1 MRRIALYISLL
12 LGAIGCSGSEDIGGN
27 YHSIASLWS
36 YVRRGTVQITEDI
49 YLCGYVVA
57 NDKFGELNRAIVVAD
72 DSAGV
77 VIEIDMDGIEYC
89 YPLYSKVQI
98 RCSGLWLGTIGPK
111 LMLGAEPIGDF
122 VVDRVP
128 SSMVS
133 NYITLL
139 SEDNDT
145 PTFKRRRVAEL
156 GYRDVLNY
164 VVVENLRLVDSEHGA
179 CWTDSDPVTGLPMTT
194 VRHFCQ
200 GSDTLRVVTAAE
212 SQYAREYIPT
222 SSIFIS
228 GILDWYD
235 GDTAMRIIGH
245 ITGLH

>member
-128 SSMVS
+128 SSRVS

-139 SEDNDT
+139 PENSDT
-145 PTFKRRRVAEL
+145 PTFRRRRVAEL
-156 GYRDVLNY
+156 GYRDMLNY
-164 VVVENLRLVDSEHGA
+164 IVVENLRLVDSEHGV
-179 CWTDSDPVTGLPMTT
+179 CWTDNDPATGLPITT

-200 GSDTLRVVTAAE
+200 GGDTLRVVTAAE
-212 SQYAREYIPT
+212 SQYATEYIPT

-235 GDTAMRIIGH
+235 GDIAMRIVGH
-245 ITGLH
+245 ITGQH